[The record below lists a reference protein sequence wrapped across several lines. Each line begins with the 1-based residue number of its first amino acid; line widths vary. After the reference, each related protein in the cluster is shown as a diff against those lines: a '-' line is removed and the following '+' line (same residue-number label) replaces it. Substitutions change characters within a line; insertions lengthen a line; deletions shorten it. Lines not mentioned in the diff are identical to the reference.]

1 MLVERIVIIRDKT
14 CLEQLVERFN
24 SKGQASFYIEA
35 NGGDFNTYE
44 KEHHH
49 FYKALD
55 IVESYFIRNYKI
67 KIIDRSFLPTYIFS
81 QTDLIV
87 VMGQDGLVANTAK
100 YAGNKAILSINP
112 DEGRYDGI
120 LLQSTLGDFKSS
132 FEAFINGTATIIEVT
147 MAKATLN
154 DGQELL
160 AFNDFYIGASS
171 HVSSRYKISY
181 GEREEFQSSSGIII
195 STGAGSTGWLSSVCN
210 MTYNVSRLLSDSVTS
225 PEISMEWDADRLFFV
240 TREPFRSKVSGTE
253 LGCGIINNKNRLI
266 IESQMTTN
274 GVIFSDGIESDFMV
288 FNTGARVEI
297 TLANHKA
304 QLISL

>member
-1 MLVERIVIIRDKT
+1 
-14 CLEQLVERFN
+14 
-24 SKGQASFYIEA
+24 
-35 NGGDFNTYE
+35 
-44 KEHHH
+44 
-49 FYKALD
+49 
-55 IVESYFIRNYKI
+55 
-67 KIIDRSFLPTYIFS
+67 
-81 QTDLIV
+81 
-87 VMGQDGLVANTAK
+87 MGQDGLVANTAK